1 MAVKAGNAEI
11 PTAPDRVAS
20 LLDELKRFYDGF
32 IWESELWRQARSRR
46 SPYRTLVLFG
56 LSARTR
62 DALLVAMCRGFF
74 MRYPDAPSLAD
85 GPGLLKDD
93 AKELVRAGQ
102 LPIVVSMAETLAA
115 GVPRD
120 KDSLLQIKGVG
131 EKIAE
136 CVLAYG
142 WGEDALPLDA
152 NCVRVLRRVFGLE
165 GTNLRPLDPAP
176 LREWLKCVYLN
187 HHQDFSG
194 LAIGMVDVH
203 EILRLHGQVCC
214 TRTPECSR
222 CPVSKCQSRREPRRE
237 SESIEVSYSLWDD
250 WRELINEPV

>member
-1 MAVKAGNAEI
+1 MAVKAIGAMTLL
-11 PTAPDRVAS
+11 PTVGVIR
-20 LLDELKRFYDGF
+20 LLGELKTAYDGF
-32 IWESELWRQARSRR
+32 TWESELWRECEHRR
-46 SPYRTLVLFG
+46 SSYRTLVLFG

-62 DALLVAMCRGFF
+62 DALLVEMCRKFF
-74 MRYPDAPSLAD
+74 ARYPDADSLWERRQSMPGGAAD
-85 GPGLLKDD
+85 V
-93 AKELVRAGQ
+93 VRVGQ
-102 LPIVVSMAETLAA
+102 LPIIVSMAETLAA

-120 KDSLLQIKGVG
+120 KDGLLRIKGVG

-165 GTNLRPLDPAP
+165 EANQRPPDPAP
-176 LREWLKCVYLN
+176 LREWLKCVYLK

-194 LAIGMVDVH
+194 LAIGMVDIH

-214 TRTPECSR
+214 ARTPVCSR

-250 WRELINEPV
+250 WRELINEPA